1 MTQHLVYN
9 EDIKSKDLYSILPNS
24 EKVFQYSVIT
34 CLEYTLCDIFLHEN
48 MATMNLIIA
57 K

>member
-9 EDIKSKDLYSILPNS
+9 EDIKSKDLYSIYIKQL
-24 EKVFQYSVIT
+24 KTFFKYSK
-34 CLEYTLCDIFLHEN
+34 
-48 MATMNLIIA
+48 NLNEW